1 MKFVVRA
8 LRDKK
13 FVVRALRDMKRMLF
27 VFLIGSLCAALHAA
41 DFEPFAASVPATS
54 MQSVNNS
61 SYMTSGSA
69 YSGTV
74 YTVGASELNNAPSRP
89 GQIRRGGPGTP
100 TEESTYDPNN
110 PQFSPIGDALF
121 PLLLFAL
128 AYGAWILTRRKKQIT
143 EN

>member
-1 MKFVVRA
+1 
-8 LRDKK
+8 
-13 FVVRALRDMKRMLF
+13 MKRMLF

-89 GQIRRGGPGTP
+89 GQIRRGGPGTD
-100 TEESTYDPNN
+100 SSGYDPNN
-110 PQFSPIGDALF
+110 PQFSPIGDALI
-121 PLLLFAL
+121 PLLLMVMVYATVLFL
-128 AYGAWILTRRKKQIT
+128 RRRRKRA
-143 EN
+143 

>member
-1 MKFVVRA
+1 MRFVVRA

-13 FVVRALRDMKRMLF
+13 YVVRVLRDKKRILII
-27 VFLIGSLCAALHAA
+27 FLIGSLCTALHAA

-74 YTVGASELNNAPSRP
+74 YTVGASEPNNAPSRP
-89 GQIRRGGPGTP
+89 GQIRRGGPGDP
-100 TEESTYDPNN
+100 SGESTYDPNN
-110 PQFSPIGDALF
+110 PQFSPIGDALI
-121 PLLLFAL
+121 PLLLMVMVYATSL
-128 AYGAWILTRRKKQIT
+128 LLRRRRKRA
-143 EN
+143 